1 MVQNIISHLTKKG
14 NKPEEVVVILDNSE
28 YTITNVTRV
37 LDKVQLTVEKVIPA
51 DSEEEVEGVDQEVEI
66 QEEEDHE

>member
-14 NKPEEVVVILDNSE
+14 NKPGEVVVILDNSE

-37 LDKVQLTVEKVIPA
+37 LDKVQLTVEKVIPT
-51 DSEEEVEGVDQEVEI
+51 DSEEVEGVDQEVET